1 MGVAV
6 SRATCL
12 GAPAKSSVTVRR
24 NPRAAGPVQTEIA
37 GGLRERYRG
46 VRGHMIVWL
55 LRLGVERSSDD
66 R

>member
-1 MGVAV
+1 M
-6 SRATCL
+6 
-12 GAPAKSSVTVRR
+12 VRR